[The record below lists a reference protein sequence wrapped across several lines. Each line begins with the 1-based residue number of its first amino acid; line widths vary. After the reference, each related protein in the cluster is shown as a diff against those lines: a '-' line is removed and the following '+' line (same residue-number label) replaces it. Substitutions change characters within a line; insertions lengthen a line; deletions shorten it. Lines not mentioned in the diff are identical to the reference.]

1 MLNQNPEKA
10 PKIIGIDI
18 VFSGTNHSKEDEEL
32 VRVCETFGNVVLAST
47 LNFDEYL
54 YKYSEKEYDTI
65 QYVSTEGKPYDELA
79 QVAEYGFTNAIYD
92 DDGIV
97 RKTHTR
103 YSSLF
108 GGVTTVYDSF
118 AYLIASKA
126 GEVEEY
132 DSQVEIAL
140 VSTPGEFE
148 IISMS
153 DVLDGTVKAEHF
165 DDCIVL
171 IGAYEEGMMDSYRV
185 PIDYSTQMYG
195 VELQANYIYGLYA
208 LNNRIRNVL
217 AAFAAVIGGYFLSAV
232 VVFKL
237 SSHMLNI
244 LAVPLGAALVLLTT
258 FVYKY
263 IEMQRKRLS
272 YISLRKIRENFT
284 LQPCFMTLER
294 WIFPCRLWISKPSLA
309 TEKDN

>member
-1 MLNQNPEKA
+1 M
-10 PKIIGIDI
+10 
-18 VFSGTNHSKEDEEL
+18 
-32 VRVCETFGNVVLAST
+32 
-47 LNFDEYL
+47 
-54 YKYSEKEYDTI
+54 
-65 QYVSTEGKPYDELA
+65 
-79 QVAEYGFTNAIYD
+79 
-92 DDGIV
+92 
-97 RKTHTR
+97 
-103 YSSLF
+103 
-108 GGVTTVYDSF
+108 
-118 AYLIASKA
+118 
-126 GEVEEY
+126 EEY
-132 DSQVEIAL
+132 DAQVEIAL

-195 VELQANYIYGLYA
+195 VELQANYIYGFLNDRVIYPVNGYIQFFITFLIVLLFGLYA

-284 LQPCFMTLER
+284 LQPCFMTSER